1 VDRKEEE
8 ELKKWVREM
17 LEEGHEPKKIKD
29 SLRDAGLDPGAVDR
43 AQKTNKQTETEN
55 NSGNDS
61 EAAQETRP
69 SPESQSVSNTDN
81 EENSDKP
88 EPHTQ
93 KQKQEEA
100 GRGKSSSSYLD
111 RRTATIVAGIT
122 ALVLVSVAFVVM
134 APSDVLTDQSSAEKP
149 NPRTT
154 EPVGAD
160 GTDASGLSAEPE
172 GLRVNISQSG
182 VQPVNPSTDLTTIS
196 FVNKLDQPV
205 EVYLSPGDRSK
216 RISPRRHIQA
226 NTSSV
231 NYFTVTMPDG
241 YNVTGSLQQ

>member
-1 VDRKEEE
+1 MDRKEEE
-8 ELKKWVREM
+8 ELENWVREM

-55 NSGNDS
+55 NSGHDS

-69 SPESQSVSNTDN
+69 GPESQSVSNTDN
-81 EENSDKP
+81 EQNRDKP

-93 KQKQEEA
+93 KQKKQEE
-100 GRGKSSSSYLD
+100 RKSSSSYLD
-111 RRTATIVAGIT
+111 RRTATIVVGIT
-122 ALVLVSVAFVVM
+122 ALVLVSVAFVVV
-134 APSDVLTDQSSAEKP
+134 APSDVLTEQSSAEKP
-149 NPRTT
+149 DPRTT
-154 EPVGAD
+154 EPVSAD

-196 FVNKLDQPV
+196 FVNKVDQPV

-231 NYFTVTMPDG
+231 NYFTVAMPDG
-241 YNVTGSLQQ
+241 YNVTGSLQ